1 MEWAFT
7 QKRFAFVV
15 QFVKIKSVFAVP
27 TMVLC
32 PFLLN
37 LLCHYSSSSR
47 KLFNLKSATPFP
59 KCYLHKEKWTFDS

>member
-27 TMVLC
+27 YNGIVSLSVE
-32 PFLLN
+32 
-37 LLCHYSSSSR
+37 SSLP
-47 KLFNLKSATPFP
+47 LFFIFKKTI
-59 KCYLHKEKWTFDS
+59 

>member
-27 TMVLC
+27 TMVVL
-32 PFLLN
+32 
-37 LLCHYSSSSR
+37 R
-47 KLFNLKSATPFP
+47 
-59 KCYLHKEKWTFDS
+59 

>member
-47 KLFNLKSATPFP
+47 KLFNKSFFVG
-59 KCYLHKEKWTFDS
+59 KQSHSLCLYIGS